1 MQSKYYIDKVVH
13 NTNISKNLGEGGFSG
28 QNLIN
33 TRIAAFRAKS
43 QRRITCKSNN
53 YYSKKIYFHVSLL
66 CIFILIFIDN
76 EAQNPLPQSNRF
88 EVESPA

>member
-43 QRRITCKSNN
+43 QRRITCKSYN

-66 CIFILIFIDN
+66 CIFILISI